1 MIILRARNLSLN
13 DVNRFLNLEEEIGES
28 SFADL
33 LTLEPITDSEQQEIA
48 QICDDFRPYVRG
60 KKVSEGQVKLLT
72 VFPLL
77 RLAGFYHYPIQIN
90 EEEGIDNIVIEDE
103 DTTITGRFD
112 LVAVNRNILTT
123 NNVPFW
129 ILVIE
134 SKELGVDVLQGLP
147 QLLAYAYNSL
157 ERQSLV
163 WGMVTNGLQY
173 LFVLIQQGNPPIYQL
188 IRPRLDL
195 FYSQQSVLLLQVLK
209 AISKLEFSSEK
220 S

>member
-1 MIILRARNLSLN
+1 MITLRARNLSFN
-13 DVNRFLNLEEEIGES
+13 DVSRLLNLEEKLDEV

-33 LTLEPITDSEQQEIA
+33 LTLEPITDSEQQEIT
-48 QICDDFRPYVRG
+48 QICNDFRPYVRG

-77 RLAGFYHYPIQIN
+77 RLAGFYHHPIQIN
-90 EEEGIDNIVIEDE
+90 VEEGIDNIVVENE
-103 DTTITGRFD
+103 ETTITGRFD
-112 LVAVNRNILTT
+112 IVAVNRNIPTT

-157 ERQSLV
+157 EHQSSV
-163 WGMVTNGLQY
+163 WGMVTNGLQF
-173 LFVLIQQGNPPIYQL
+173 LFVLIQQGNPPTYQL
-188 IRPRLDL
+188 IMPRLDL

-209 AISKLEFSSEK
+209 AICKLECN
-220 S
+220 

>member
-1 MIILRARNLSLN
+1 MITLRARNLNLN
-13 DVNRFLNLEEEIGES
+13 DVNRLLNIEEKLDEV

-33 LTLEPITDSEQQEIA
+33 LTLEPITNLEQQEIV
-48 QICDDFRPYVRG
+48 QICNDFRPYVRS

-90 EEEGIDNIVIEDE
+90 VEEGIDNIVVEDE

-112 LVAVNRNILTT
+112 IVAVNRNIFTT

-157 ERQSLV
+157 ERQSSV

-173 LFVLIQQGNPPIYQL
+173 LFVLIQQGNPQTYQL
-188 IRPRLDL
+188 IMPRLDL

-209 AISKLEFSSEK
+209 AICKLEFSS
-220 S
+220 